1 MCLAPELRNGADLR
15 RMDEPACPISG
26 RHREGKSRASGVTRF
41 ASAANRKALLEGGTF
56 DATCPRNPKELRE
69 RMKEKRFASMQRRRG
84 QTEAR
89 ISIFKRGFL
98 GRPMRAK
105 GFEHRQLDELVHQN
119 GPLLTHQV
127 QRGLGGHQILLLES
141 GLLGVSHRLDPS
153 LDLARPPEHEPDH
166 QCV

>member
-1 MCLAPELRNGADLR
+1 MLFRSQVLFESLLRIEENLGQRVKAVATDR
-15 RMDEPACPISG
+15 G
-26 RHREGKSRASGVTRF
+26 F
-41 ASAANRKALLEGGTF
+41 ASAANRKALIEGGTF

-105 GFEHRQLDELVHQN
+105 GFEHRQLALAWGV
-119 GPLLTHQV
+119 LTHNLWM
-127 QRGLGGHQILLLES
+127 LGRMTKVKKEKKRKSAL
-141 GLLGVSHRLDPS
+141 
-153 LDLARPPEHEPDH
+153 PPGRAAA
-166 QCV
+166 